1 MRPVSGCFLLLV
13 GFLLGGFIGGV
24 YGFHR
29 DGVAIQ
35 RMLAR
40 GDEVVDYPPL
50 ETFFFGLSGAVVG
63 ALAVPFIFIS
73 SRVLTRSK
81 PRKPTRDGLA

>member
-24 YGFHR
+24 YGWHR

-35 RMLAR
+35 RMEAR
-40 GDEVVDYPPL
+40 GDEAVDYPPL

-63 ALAVPFIFIS
+63 ALAVPLICIS
-73 SRVLTRSK
+73 ARVLTRTKS
-81 PRKPTRDGLA
+81 RKPARDDLA